1 MSSLLPG
8 TIGGQY
14 HGLTMTTG
22 AGEQSFERGTSRLS
36 PRATALLARCLCA
49 LSLTLTVL
57 GLFLLVVSR
66 SPVGVPVYAGAP
78 VYDYWLENTVI
89 AISFSTVGA
98 IITPRLPPQNPIG
111 WIFCSIGVIA
121 GMRLFVSEYA
131 IVTLLAEP
139 SSVPAMLPGGEVV
152 AWISSWLWVS
162 HIGLFVFLALLFPD
176 GRLPSSRWRP
186 FGWLVGV
193 VVVTGMVAVALWPE
207 TAAGFDL
214 INHPLGIEVATDTVN
229 PVETIL
235 YALGLIA
242 AASLLVRLRRSIG
255 VKRQQVKWFAYAVA
269 VLATSAILAYVV
281 SESVKV
287 VWLEWV
293 SFMLVIASVVGLPV
307 AVGIAILRY
316 RLYNIDLLLNRTLV
330 YGALT
335 AVLAAVYFGIIVLFQ
350 ALFRAFTG
358 QESQLAVVVST
369 LAIAAL
375 FTPLRL
381 RIQSFIDRRFY
392 RRKYDARKTLE
403 AFSAKLRTETDLDA
417 LSSDLIEVIRETMQP
432 TRVSLWLKSP
442 ERAREATEKAT
453 AAIEVP
459 EIEIAPDDSILAYLA
474 NVSGVVGVEKLALDS
489 QALRAMKSADIEL
502 VVPLVSQGELIGL
515 LNLGSRLSQQE
526 YSADDRKLL
535 SDLSTQA
542 APAVRVARLVRQQQ
556 EAETRYRTLVE
567 QTPAITYVQEPVESS
582 NPKAVT
588 YISPQ
593 YETILGYPPES
604 KIIDEEHWNSIV
616 HPEDRERV
624 LAEEARSD
632 QTGEPFRVEYRVIAG
647 DGRVVWVR
655 DEATLV
661 RDEEGQ
667 PLYWLG
673 VQYDVTE
680 QKREAQERER
690 IEQELRIARLIQQ
703 TLLPKTLPELSG
715 YDVAAYYQPAR
726 EVGGDFYDL
735 FELEG
740 GRLGLVVGDVTD
752 KGIPAALVMAT
763 TRTML
768 RVSAQRLFP
777 PAEVL
782 KRTNEALVPDIP
794 PNMFITCLY
803 AILDTESGR
812 LVYANAG
819 HDPPYLRHNG
829 SDVEEL
835 RARGMPLGLMPEMEY
850 EEKEITLERGESV
863 LFYSDGL
870 VEAHDSHHEMFG
882 FPKLQGLVG
891 THRSGGSSLI
901 DFLLSELTHFA
912 GEDWEQEDDITLVT
926 LERSDEL

>member
-1 MSSLLPG
+1 
-8 TIGGQY
+8 
-14 HGLTMTTG
+14 MTTG
-22 AGEQSFERGTSRLS
+22 AGEESFERGAARLS

-49 LSLTLTVL
+49 VSLTLTVL

-78 VYDYWLENTVI
+78 VYDYWLETTVI

-121 GMRLFVSEYA
+121 GVRLFVSEYA

-139 SSVPAMLPGGEVV
+139 SSVPAMLPGGEIM

-162 HIGLFVFLALLFPD
+162 FIGLFVFLALLFPD

-193 VVVTGMVAVALWPE
+193 VLVTGTVAVAIWPE

-214 INHPLGIEVATDTVN
+214 VNHPLGIEVATDTVN

-242 AASLLVRLRRSIG
+242 AASLLVRLRRSVG

-281 SESVKV
+281 SESVRV

-307 AVGIAILRY
+307 AVGITILRY

-335 AVLAAVYFGIIVLFQ
+335 AVLAAVYFGSIVLFQ
-350 ALFRAFTG
+350 ELFRAFTG

-417 LSSDLIEVIRETMQP
+417 LSSELIEVIKETMQP
-432 TRVSLWLKSP
+432 TRVSLWLKLP
-442 ERAREATEKAT
+442 ERAREEAATVATET
-453 AAIEVP
+453 P
-459 EIEIAPDDSILAYLA
+459 EIEIEPDDPILAYLA
-474 NVSGVVGVEKLALDS
+474 NVSGVVEVVKLEEKVDLDS
-489 QALRAMKSADIEL
+489 QALGAMKSADIEL

-515 LNLGSRLSQQE
+515 LSLGSRLSQQE

-535 SDLSTQA
+535 RDLSTQT

-567 QTPAITYVQEPVESS
+567 QTPAITYVQEPLESS

-593 YETILGYPPES
+593 YETILGYHPES
-604 KIIDEEHWNSIV
+604 QMIDEELWLSRV

-624 LAEEARSD
+624 LAEEARTD
-632 QTGEPFRVEYRVIAG
+632 RTGEHFRVEYRVIGG

-673 VQYDVTE
+673 IQYDVTE

-703 TLLPKTLPELSG
+703 TLLPKTLPKLSG
-715 YDVAAYYQPAR
+715 YDIAAYYQPAR

-735 FELEG
+735 FELED

-782 KRTNEALVPDIP
+782 KRANDALVADIP
-794 PNMFITCLY
+794 SNMFITCLY

-819 HDPPYLRHNG
+819 HDLPYLRHNG

-835 RARGMPLGLMPEMEY
+835 RARGMPLGLMPGMEY
-850 EEKEITLERGESV
+850 EEKETTLERGESV

-870 VEAHDSHHEMFG
+870 VEAHDPHHEMFG
-882 FPKLQGLVG
+882 FPRLQGLVG
-891 THRSGGSSLI
+891 THHPDGPSLI
-901 DFLLSELTHFA
+901 DFLLSELTNFT
-912 GEDWEQEDDITLVT
+912 GEGWEQEDDITLVT
-926 LERSDEL
+926 LERSEGLEQHTGQRTFTKR